1 MSDVLDTAILERLQR
16 ELGGDPQRVATILSV
31 FLEEI
36 GPYRADLLASAERND
51 THDAVFGAHRLGS
64 ASVLIGATKLTALC
78 RELESLHHGALNDHG
93 RDLVAQIDRESTA
106 VMSAI
111 SALLTPHALLGKLT
125 QL

>member
-51 THDAVFGAHRLGS
+51 THDTVFGAHRLGS
-64 ASVLIGATKLTALC
+64 ASVLIGATRLTAIFLQAASSA
-78 RELESLHHGALNDHG
+78 RASSSLQMRA
-93 RDLVAQIDRESTA
+93 DRAAPPRRARSGNRASA
-106 VMSAI
+106 VCAS
-111 SALLTPHALLGKLT
+111 P
-125 QL
+125 Q